1 MIFGARGGGP
11 VRGEDGE
18 SRGDTSEVKAP
29 IPAAGAVG
37 PVKSPRRPRSLLG
50 WLVAA
55 VTWAVVASVVA
66 AILFAGRGDLNGEVE
81 RLRQD
86 VATQRGRLDVR
97 GEQLE
102 EAEGEAARLSAEMEE
117 CREASRASQRALRLW
132 EDFVISARGRQGFE
146 TIRAFIRL
154 QDFRREWG
162 RTAKACVGEGAEVF
176 FSNAPG

>member
-50 WLVAA
+50 WLVGA
-55 VTWAVVASVVA
+55 VAWAVVASLVA

-81 RLRQD
+81 RLRQG
-86 VATQRGRLDVR
+86 VPPPRGRLDVR
-97 GEQLE
+97 GEQPGQ
-102 EAEGEAARLSAEMEE
+102 AEGGAAPPPA
-117 CREASRASQRALRLW
+117 
-132 EDFVISARGRQGFE
+132 G
-146 TIRAFIRL
+146 
-154 QDFRREWG
+154 
-162 RTAKACVGEGAEVF
+162 
-176 FSNAPG
+176 

>member
-66 AILFAGRGDLNGEVE
+66 AILFAGRGAPPPLGGDGGVPGGEPGQPAGPASVGGLRHIRKRSTGVRDDPGVHPAPRLPARVGPNGQSV
-81 RLRQD
+81 RR
-86 VATQRGRLDVR
+86 RGCR
-97 GEQLE
+97 GVLLYRPRMNR
-102 EAEGEAARLSAEMEE
+102 AA
-117 CREASRASQRALRLW
+117 ASPRAVPVPPSSR
-132 EDFVISARGRQGFE
+132 F
-146 TIRAFIRL
+146 
-154 QDFRREWG
+154 
-162 RTAKACVGEGAEVF
+162 
-176 FSNAPG
+176 